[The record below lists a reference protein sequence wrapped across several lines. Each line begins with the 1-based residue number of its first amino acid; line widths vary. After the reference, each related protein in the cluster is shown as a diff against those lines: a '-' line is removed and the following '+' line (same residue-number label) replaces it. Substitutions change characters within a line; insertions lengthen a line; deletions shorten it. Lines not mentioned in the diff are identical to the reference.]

1 MDIKGLEV
9 IDDLK
14 SYLEYLRE
22 MGIDALPV
30 LPPQKSTLKEVRS
43 DLGECKRCNLHR
55 TRRTL
60 VFGEGNEKAALM
72 LVGEGPGYEE
82 DVQGKPFVGRA
93 GQLLT
98 KILQSIHLEREQ
110 VYIANIVKCRPPQNR
125 NPEPDEISSCR
136 PVLLRQIQVIQPKI
150 ICALGTV
157 AAQSLLQTGERISTL
172 RGRRFDLGGV
182 RVIPT
187 YHPAFL
193 LRNPERKKD
202 VWEDMKRIA
211 AWLKEF
217 GMSP

>member
-1 MDIKGLEV
+1 MDIKGREV

-22 MGIDALPV
+22 MGIDVLPV
-30 LPPQKSTLKEVRS
+30 LPPQKSTLKEVRA
-43 DLGECKRCNLHR
+43 DLGECKRCKLHR
-55 TRRTL
+55 TRKTL

-72 LVGEGPGYEE
+72 FVGEGPGYEE
-82 DVQGKPFVGRA
+82 DVQGKPFVGKA

-110 VYIANIVKCRPPQNR
+110 VYIANIVKCRPPENR

-136 PVLLRQIQVIQPKI
+136 PFLLRQIQVIQPKI

-157 AAQSLLQTGERISTL
+157 AAQSLLQTREKITIL
-172 RGRRFDLGGV
+172 RGRCFDLTGI
-182 RVIPT
+182 RMIPT